1 MKLLPTPT
9 LTIILAALV
18 SLATLTAYAEGRDR
32 RVQAERHDR
41 HFEWRGDIR
50 SFHER
55 DFAQWRGGQWF
66 HGYHDGRLGWWW
78 TVGPMFYWYERPLYP
93 YPDPYLPSGVVAP
106 PTYVQQ
112 PELIPEA
119 PPAAMVAP
127 PPATNW
133 YYCAKPEGYYPY
145 VTACP
150 GGWKIVPATPPAPKR

>member
-1 MKLLPTPT
+1 MPKAATDVSKPSGM
-9 LTIILAALV
+9 IDILNGGAIFGHFTNGISPNGAAANGFMV
-18 SLATLTAYAEGRDR
+18 TTMAGWA
-32 RVQAERHDR
+32 
-41 HFEWRGDIR
+41 
-50 SFHER
+50 
-55 DFAQWRGGQWF
+55 GG
-66 HGYHDGRLGWWW
+66 G